1 MSSWLRM
8 VVSAVAISVA
18 VTATL
23 PFAAPRSHAQV
34 TVVRPPWRHEVAPAQ
49 APTPGISAR
58 LWGPWD
64 ENGAEQAE
72 AALITLIDSAWAELD
87 IAAYGCGLD
96 TMTEALRRAESRN
109 VEMRIVL
116 DPACNDP
123 AWLHL
128 PGALTVTNT
137 AGGIMHDKIVVVDGA
152 TVWTGSVNFTDSGL
166 GAGANNTENA
176 VVISS
181 EDVAGAYQRV
191 IRRMHQTRRSGTS
204 LPASPSTDFVVDGT
218 PLHVWFSPQ
227 DQPRDKIVNVLGQA
241 TSSIRIAMN
250 WFTDDALADAVIAAH
265 RRGAEAV
272 VIIDDA
278 TAQQK
283 SSVAPA
289 LCAAG
294 IDVYEDDFIGTVHNK
309 FAVVDAAA
317 DNPRVLTGSANWS
330 VNGME
335 RNDEN
340 VLLIHDAAIA
350 SQYSDEWEEIFE
362 RSTPVC
368 PPTATPGPTRT
379 STPTYTSTPTN
390 TLTATSTPTATP
402 TLVPS
407 PTSTSPPTS
416 TSTQTATATLPAP
429 YAPASI
435 YLPLLSASDR

>member
-8 VVSAVAISVA
+8 VVSALALTVA

-23 PFAAPRSHAQV
+23 PFTGPVAHAEL
-34 TVVRPPWRHEVAPAQ
+34 TGVRTSLRHVVAPAQ
-49 APTPGISAR
+49 EPTPSISAR

-64 ENGAEQAE
+64 DNGAEQAE
-72 AALITLIDSAWAELD
+72 SALVALIDSAWAELD

-96 TMTEALRRAESRN
+96 SMTEALRRAESRN

-116 DPACNDP
+116 DPHCSAP

-137 AGGIMHDKIVVVDGA
+137 AGGIMHNKIVVVDGA

-166 GAGANNTENA
+166 GAGANNAENA
-176 VVISS
+176 IVISS
-181 EDVAGAYQRV
+181 EDVAGAYQHT
-191 IRRMHQTRRSGTS
+191 IRRMHATGRSGSSMT
-204 LPASPSTDFVVDGT
+204 PAPPNDFVVDGT
-218 PLHVWFSPQ
+218 PLHVWFAPQ
-227 DQPRDKIVNVLGQA
+227 DEPRDKIVNVLGQA

-265 RRGAEAV
+265 RRGAEAT
-272 VIIDDA
+272 VILDDA

-294 IDVYEDDFIGTVHNK
+294 IEVYEDDFIGTLHNK
-309 FAVVDAAA
+309 FAVLDAAA
-317 DNPRVLTGSANWS
+317 DEPSVLTGSANWS
-330 VNGME
+330 ANAMD

-340 VLLIHDAAIA
+340 VLLIEDAAIA
-350 SQYSDEWEEIFE
+350 SQYADEWEEIFE

-368 PPTATPGPTRT
+368 SPTATPTPTLTSTPSPT
-379 STPTYTSTPTN
+379 STPTYPPTSTPTP
-390 TLTATSTPTATP
+390 TVTPTF
-402 TLVPS
+402 VPS
-407 PTSTSPPTS
+407 PTSTSPPTA
-416 TSTQTATATLPAP
+416 TSTQAVTAAP
-429 YAPASI
+429 PEPYVPASI